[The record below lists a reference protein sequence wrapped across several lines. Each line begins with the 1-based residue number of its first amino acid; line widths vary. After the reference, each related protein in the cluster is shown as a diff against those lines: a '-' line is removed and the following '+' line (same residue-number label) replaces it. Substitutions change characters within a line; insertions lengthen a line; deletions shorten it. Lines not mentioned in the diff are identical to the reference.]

1 MFVIV
6 LLAAVLPALA
16 LLYFIYRK
24 DDLRTEPPKQIVRAF
39 LLGMAAALASM
50 LVSAP
55 LLQLG
60 LYSEEATTV
69 GGHLACAFFGAGFP
83 EELAKLLFLW
93 LFLRKNLFFDEW
105 VDGIVYAASLG
116 LGFAALENIFYL
128 FDNLDQWLAVGI
140 LRAFMS
146 IPAHFFFAVT
156 MGYFVS
162 RAFFGD
168 IQKSRWNFA
177 LALICPV
184 VLHTLYDFPL
194 MLSQTTEITGSLL
207 FLVFG
212 VYIFMA
218 VKSKKFYLA
227 HHAADAEAMGQGNH
241 SDQA

>member
-1 MFVIV
+1 MLFIV

-24 DDLRTEPPKQIVRAF
+24 DDLRTEPPKQIVYAF

-50 LVSAP
+50 CISTP
-55 LLQLG
+55 LLVFG
-60 LYSEEATTV
+60 FYPEEPTTA
-69 GGHLACAFFGAGFP
+69 GGHLLHAFFGAGFP

-93 LFLRKNLFFDEW
+93 LFLRRNLFFDEW

-128 FDNLDQWLAVGI
+128 FDNLDEWLTVGI

-146 IPAHFFFAVT
+146 IPAHFFFGVT
-156 MGYFVS
+156 MGYFFS
-162 RAFFGD
+162 RACFGD
-168 IQKSRWNFA
+168 YAKHRWNSA
-177 LALICPV
+177 LALLCPV

-194 MLSQTTEITGSLL
+194 MLSQTTEVTGSLL

-218 VKSKKFYLA
+218 VKSKQFYLA
-227 HHAADAEAMGQGNH
+227 HHAADAGAMGLGEDSN
-241 SDQA
+241 QA